1 MKFKLMA
8 VIACTAALYSCDDST
23 SGVGDFVSNIDKIEA
38 FSSSYE
44 ATSKTYRLDR
54 YTPVQ
59 TELIWGN
66 IQTLISESIQQV
78 L

>member
-44 ATSKTYRLDR
+44 ATSKTYRLD
-54 YTPVQ
+54 
-59 TELIWGN
+59 
-66 IQTLISESIQQV
+66 SIYSRTNRAPSRKKAKSQNA
-78 L
+78 